1 MGKFSPDAGL
11 GRVGGVMF
19 VLTIMMAGDGGGG
32 PLFIRFFKKV
42 SVHLYKKNFCLH
54 VNDNNIL

>member
-42 SVHLYKKNFCLH
+42 SVYLYKKTFVCT
-54 VNDNNIL
+54 